1 MTATPSFRPAFPGI
15 AVLDR
20 YLATQLT
27 MPFLFGVGAFSSI
40 GVSVGTLFD
49 LIRKMTTMNLPLD
62 VAVQVFFLQLPYYI
76 SLALPMSTLLAT
88 LILYSRLS
96 TDSELIALRSSG
108 ISPYRL
114 ILPAVALS
122 FFITGMSFAF
132 SEAIVPAAKYRA
144 TVTLEQ
150 ALNEDNPK
158 FQESNILS
166 PQFEEV
172 KRPDGTKDRILT
184 RLFYASK
191 FNGREM
197 QGLTVLDFSKEG
209 LNQII
214 AAQSAMWDNK
224 QGTWDFFN
232 GTIYLVAPDGSYRN
246 IVKFQQ
252 QQLQLPRTPLDL
264 ANRKKDWEEMTV
276 TELREAQELSAQS
289 GDDKQVRKFDLRIQQ
304 KLAIPFI
311 CLVFGLVGA
320 TLGMRPQ
327 RRSGKGASFAISV
340 LIIFGYYILLFLCDA
355 MGNLEILAPV
365 VAAWLPNLI
374 GLSIGGF
381 LLTRTAK

>member
-1 MTATPSFRPAFPGI
+1 MTATPSFRPVFPGI

-62 VAVQVFFLQLPYYI
+62 IAVQVFFLQLPYYI

-214 AAQSAMWDNK
+214 ASQSAVWDNK

>member
-62 VAVQVFFLQLPYYI
+62 IAVQVFFLQLPYYI

-114 ILPAVALS
+114 VLPAVALS

-172 KRPDGTKDRILT
+172 KQPDGSKDRILT

-232 GTIYLVAPDGSYRN
+232 GTVYLVAPDGSYRN

-276 TELREAQELSAQS
+276 TELREAQDLSAQS

-374 GLSIGGF
+374 GLGIGGF

>member
-62 VAVQVFFLQLPYYI
+62 IAVQVFFLQLPYYI

-214 AAQSAMWDNK
+214 ASQSAVWDNK

>member
-62 VAVQVFFLQLPYYI
+62 IAVQVFFLQLPYYI

-114 ILPAVALS
+114 VLPAVALS

-172 KRPDGTKDRILT
+172 KQPDGSKDRILT

-232 GTIYLVAPDGSYRN
+232 GTVYLVAPDGSYRN

-276 TELREAQELSAQS
+276 TELREAQDLSAQS